1 MVRLVLAGE
10 MPLLLPDDRL
20 SARVFHPEAKS
31 ADLSRT
37 WPDVART
44 VELHRAQPERVG
56 ARCCLRYMPLLE
68 RVQWLS
74 PPPVDRRVAQV
85 RRRPAR
91 TPAGAHPPEDPD
103 PGQAIALSLKLSVI
117 TPSLNQG
124 AFIERT
130 IRSVLD
136 QGYENLEYLV
146 VDGGSTDETVEVI
159 ERYDD
164 RIDWWVSEADAGQTD
179 AIDKGL
185 ERATGDVIAYINSD
199 DYYLPGAFATA
210 LGALE
215 RSGASW
221 VAGAAI
227 NVDPEG
233 RRGAWDTGDEW
244 RPEPP
249 QALERTP
256 RGRHW
261 WIVRNWSVPQPAA
274 FWRRELFDR
283 HGEFRRDLH
292 FALDVEFMER
302 LALAGEMPLLLPDDF
317 LAARVLHP
325 AAKSSD
331 HTRWHCEYK
340 LLRANP

>member
-1 MVRLVLAGE
+1 MGAGNRRSAACTGGRLTPGE
-10 MPLLLPDDRL
+10 RL
-20 SARVFHPEAKS
+20 RLRGLRSAPILGS
-31 ADLSRT
+31 DSLQG
-37 WPDVART
+37 D
-44 VELHRAQPERVG
+44 
-56 ARCCLRYMPLLE
+56 
-68 RVQWLS
+68 
-74 PPPVDRRVAQV
+74 PPGPPV

-103 PGQAIALSLKLSVI
+103 QGQAIALSLKLSVI

-146 VDGGSTDETVEVI
+146 VDGGSTDQTVGVI
-159 ERYDD
+159 ERYSD

-227 NVDPEG
+227 NVDP
-233 RRGAWDTGDEW
+233 RGAGEPGTRVTNGARSRPRHSRERRAGAIGGSSGTGPSPAGSLLAPGAVRPPW
-244 RPEPP
+244 RIPP
-249 QALERTP
+249 RPAVRP
-256 RGRHW
+256 RRRVHGAAGPGR
-261 WIVRNWSVPQPAA
+261 
-274 FWRRELFDR
+274 
-283 HGEFRRDLH
+283 
-292 FALDVEFMER
+292 
-302 LALAGEMPLLLPDDF
+302 
-317 LAARVLHP
+317 
-325 AAKSSD
+325 
-331 HTRWHCEYK
+331 
-340 LLRANP
+340 

>member
-1 MVRLVLAGE
+1 
-10 MPLLLPDDRL
+10 
-20 SARVFHPEAKS
+20 
-31 ADLSRT
+31 
-37 WPDVART
+37 
-44 VELHRAQPERVG
+44 
-56 ARCCLRYMPLLE
+56 
-68 RVQWLS
+68 
-74 PPPVDRRVAQV
+74 
-85 RRRPAR
+85 
-91 TPAGAHPPEDPD
+91 
-103 PGQAIALSLKLSVI
+103 
-117 TPSLNQG
+117 
-124 AFIERT
+124 
-130 IRSVLD
+130 VLD

-146 VDGGSTDETVEVI
+146 VDGGSTDQTVEVI
-159 ERYDD
+159 ERYSD
-164 RIDWWVSEADAGQTD
+164 RIDWWVSEADEGQTD
-179 AIDKGL
+179 ALDKGL
-185 ERATGDVIAYINSD
+185 ERATGDVIGYINSD

-249 QALERTP
+249 QALERRP

-302 LALAGEMPLLLPDDF
+302 LALAGEMPLLLPDDL
-317 LAARVLHP
+317 LAARVFHP

-331 HTRWHCEYK
+331 HTRWHREYK
-340 LLRANP
+340 LLRRTLGDRLTTRERLLMPYARLAYGASRNRRIMWFRYGLFDPLVRESRRLLGRPRPD